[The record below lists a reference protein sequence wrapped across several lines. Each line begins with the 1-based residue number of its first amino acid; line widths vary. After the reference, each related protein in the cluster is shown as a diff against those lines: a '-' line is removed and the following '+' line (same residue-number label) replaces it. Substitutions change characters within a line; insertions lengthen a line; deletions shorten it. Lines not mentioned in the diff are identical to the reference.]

1 MRSVE
6 FVSTSCRPSRALV
19 CFALIKEKTGRFAR
33 QFRCSHH
40 QKTGTGER
48 LPRRASKR
56 YRHHALPHR
65 KMARGS
71 LARLRGRGAV
81 QRRLTLRTIIDP
93 DYCLGMKVL
102 RCRNK
107 FTANCATC
115 YRKVRALK
123 EASQFLKANGLEKTI
138 SNRGLQKLLSSTE
151 LRMPIKETLEFMY
164 AWKEGEQGMQFMKV
178 QQKTMVY
185 LVSSLYVRNNGN
197 VTETSDQFSTYYDKL
212 ELLVQNFKHSS
223 LAEFGTFIVYVNKS
237 VPEAS
242 CRKLEELGCRVR
254 LVDETVMS
262 TLVCDDKDSGPMMIR
277 WYAFVDLKGEG
288 KAVIVLDADIPWTD
302 PIERLFIAFVFD
314 SKCTCAVLRAAL
326 EIYYDGDETT
336 EMTRNWMIL
345 GAIFGLRGEALSV
358 VGNSYPSVIQKMAD
372 AKKTETFEY
381 GSDQTVLAND
391 IFPLIQR
398 FSALTIRLCDGNCLE
413 AYAKRLPKPWRFA
426 KNAYFEQRCFHR
438 DSILG

>member
-1 MRSVE
+1 MTSGCYHTSPPRDVNNTPKINYGFLGPPVDTTAVSCQTVRRQDRE
-6 FVSTSCRPSRALV
+6 QRQTQRDRNERAVST
-19 CFALIKEKTGRFAR
+19 I
-33 QFRCSHH
+33 
-40 QKTGTGER
+40 
-48 LPRRASKR
+48 
-56 YRHHALPHR
+56 
-65 KMARGS
+65 KMAKGS

-81 QRRLTLRTIIDP
+81 QRRLNLRQIIDP
-93 DYCLGMKVL
+93 DHCLGMKVL

-107 FTANCATC
+107 FMPHCATC
-115 YRKVRALK
+115 YQKVRELK
-123 EASQFLKANGLEKTI
+123 KATKFLRFHGLEKTLA
-138 SNRGLQKLLSSTE
+138 NKELQGLLSRTE
-151 LRMPIKETLEFMY
+151 LRMPIKETLEFVY
-164 AWKEGEQGMQFMKV
+164 AWKEAEQGMEFMKV

-185 LVSSLYVRNNGN
+185 FISSLYIRNNGN

-212 ELLVQNFKHSS
+212 VQLVKNFQHSC

-237 VPEAS
+237 VTEEY

-262 TLVCDDKDSGPMMIR
+262 TLVCDDQDSGPMMIR

-288 KAVIVLDADIPWTD
+288 KAVIVLDADFPWTE
-302 PIERLFIAFVFD
+302 PSERLFLKFVFD
-314 SKCTCAVLRAAL
+314 RKCTCAVLRAAL
-326 EIYYDGDETT
+326 EVYYDGAVTT
-336 EMTRNWMIL
+336 EVTRNWMIL

-398 FSALTIRLCDGNCLE
+398 FSALTIRLCDGNCVE
-413 AYAKRLPKPWRFA
+413 AYAKRLPKAWRFK
-426 KNAYFEQRCFHR
+426 KNAYFEERCFHR
-438 DSILG
+438 DTILG